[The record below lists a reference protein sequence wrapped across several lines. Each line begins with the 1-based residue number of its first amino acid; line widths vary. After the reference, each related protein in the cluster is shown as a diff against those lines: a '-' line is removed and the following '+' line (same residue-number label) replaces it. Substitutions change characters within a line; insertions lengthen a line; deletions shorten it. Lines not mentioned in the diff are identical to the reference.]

1 MTTTDSGQ
9 RRSTAKRPRRSLVML
24 IAEDVS
30 DTRELYAEYFEHRG
44 YRVVTAL
51 DGESAVQAALDHAPD
66 VIVMDLAMPQIDGI
80 TAIQRIK
87 TRARAL
93 RSRVI
98 LQRYGPSGWA
108 TCRDTG
114 YLYNTGAAFGWVA
127 GVDMGTAADC
137 GSGSYRAIGYG
148 SFYQGGGW
156 RGGGYL
162 TPVAWL
168 P

>member
-98 LQRYGPSGWA
+98 LL
-108 TCRDTG
+108 TG
-114 YLYNTGAAFGWVA
+114 YPKKEIERRAHEAGADLFLTKPCLPDELERHVVNQLGHRHAFAPG
-127 GVDMGTAADC
+127 
-137 GSGSYRAIGYG
+137 
-148 SFYQGGGW
+148 
-156 RGGGYL
+156 
-162 TPVAWL
+162 PVAQGPL
-168 P
+168 A